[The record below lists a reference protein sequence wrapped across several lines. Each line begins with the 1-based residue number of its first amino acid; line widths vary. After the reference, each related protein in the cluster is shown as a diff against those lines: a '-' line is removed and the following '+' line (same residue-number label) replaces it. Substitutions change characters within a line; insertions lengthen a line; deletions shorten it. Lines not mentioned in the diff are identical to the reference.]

1 MKVLFVATVQS
12 HIAQFHL
19 KIIEVLKQ
27 EGWEIHV
34 AARDNLAEKNGLQL
48 KNVDK
53 VYNILFQRSPFS
65 PKNLK
70 AYREL
75 KKVIT
80 GGKYDIIHCNTPV
93 GGILTRIAGRK
104 EKGNVFYTAHGFH
117 FYKGAPLLNW
127 FIYYPIEKVMAHYT
141 DKLITITDEDY
152 HLAKLNLSVRY
163 IEYMELALIQKSMN
177 SLRQKSVMRFEKKKA
192 LLIELLFYVLEN

>member
-70 AYREL
+70 AYR
-75 KKVIT
+75 
-80 GGKYDIIHCNTPV
+80 N
-93 GGILTRIAGRK
+93 
-104 EKGNVFYTAHGFH
+104 
-117 FYKGAPLLNW
+117 
-127 FIYYPIEKVMAHYT
+127 
-141 DKLITITDEDY
+141 
-152 HLAKLNLSVRY
+152 
-163 IEYMELALIQKSMN
+163 
-177 SLRQKSVMRFEKKKA
+177 
-192 LLIELLFYVLEN
+192 

>member
-1 MKVLFVATVQS
+1 MNRKIVETGIFVTNMKHTQKRAQLEKLYLSVQTKIPFRRRYKMKVLFVATVQS

-34 AARDNLAEKNGLQL
+34 AARDNLAQKNGLQL

-70 AYREL
+70 AYREV

-141 DKLITITDEDY
+141 DKLITITDEG
-152 HLAKLNLSVRY
+152 LSPG
-163 IEYMELALIQKSMN
+163 
-177 SLRQKSVMRFEKKKA
+177 KA
-192 LLIELLFYVLEN
+192 